1 MDVLVEQDARAFVCL
16 DGTGWRR
23 WPRAEGPAKKTR
35 VFGYLCDTPSA
46 DSLLE
51 VMSDVISEILLPP
64 PPPNPECT
72 NEILSPKDATV
83 AAQTANHTRG
93 IYNYDTYYHR
103 DLLLLDRLN
112 SAKIPYLDIRM
123 LYSRSDAHVSSMKG
137 RKPGDCI
144 HLCSPGPLGVI
155 GRLFHQLLL
164 NEEWS

>member
-1 MDVLVEQDARAFVCL
+1 MPDITVVAVGAHVKTDDASYLGLVDEVLSDMIEMQSRH
-16 DGTGWRR
+16 
-23 WPRAEGPAKKTR
+23 PRLKFAWKTQQP
-35 VFGYLCDTPSA
+35 GG
-46 DSLLE
+46 
-51 VMSDVISEILLPP
+51 
-64 PPPNPECT
+64 CT